1 MSNVTKRIKNTAPD
15 IHCGEETTALYDD
28 VYSSVSIQ
36 SESDKYSSEC
46 VEYENDSEVFP
57 TDAS

>member
-28 VYSSVSIQ
+28 VYSSASIQ
-36 SESDKYSSEC
+36 SDKYSSEC
-46 VEYENDSEVFP
+46 VEYEKDSEVFP
-57 TDAS
+57 TDSS